1 MAFKPYLARWLD
13 TKQLES
19 LLDVRDH
26 SPTSFDGATRSSRC
40 FLSQKNFPLSSYARE
55 HRQCAPK
62 PLPAERAPASENV
75 GASSFMK
82 SSDVD
87 FFRLIGWKVV

>member
-1 MAFKPYLARWLD
+1 MSAIIRQPRSME
-13 TKQLES
+13 QRG
-19 LLDVRDH
+19 VRDA
-26 SPTSFDGATRSSRC
+26 FFLKKISR
-40 FLSQKNFPLSSYARE
+40 FLLTLASIGK
-55 HRQCAPK
+55 CAPK